1 MTTRSQIRPNAAG
14 SGASPDADKKKV
26 GKDSITDQ
34 QSEPVHGSNPRRGGL
49 PVLLEEAVVVQVVL
63 EFLELLGLARV
74 EPFL

>member
-1 MTTRSQIRPNAAG
+1 MRRIEG
-14 SGASPDADKKKV
+14 GKKKTAPRIRNQ
-26 GKDSITDQ
+26 DLYTD
-34 QSEPVHGSNPRRGGL
+34 RTRGERL